1 MEPFIEYNTI
11 ETIRTLPFFTH
22 KTLRSV
28 TPLLSREYGN
38 TVVRVETSDGRYV
51 VRRLKRGETDGQ
63 VEDRVGRLAHA
74 AGIAPEIVCY
84 DDELS
89 LMIMAYVA
97 GEHRTKLDDTEII
110 HLGRTLR
117 KLHNIPYQ
125 DVPLPSIDLRRIIE
139 PDREEIGEAFATVER
154 FAPQL
159 ALCHHDLTPNNI
171 LWNGHDPIVIDFEYA
186 GIADACFDLAAVCV
200 EFELDGTEREALIG
214 SYFDNSTACPRE
226 KLLAWEALYRALR
239 RQWLAQHG
247 IDQIP

>member
-1 MEPFIEYNTI
+1 MHSID
-11 ETIRTLPFFTH
+11 TLPFFAD
-22 KTLRSV
+22 KIICSV
-28 TPLLSREYGN
+28 TPLAPGEYGN
-38 TVVRVETSDGRYV
+38 EAYRVVTEGQIYV
-51 VRRLKRGETDGQ
+51 VRRLKRGETDAQAEYRAGS
-63 VEDRVGRLAHA
+63 LAHA
-74 AGIAPEIVCY
+74 AGIAPEIFCY
-84 DDELS
+84 DDEPS
-89 LMIMAYVA
+89 LIIMAFVT

-125 DVPLPSIDLRRIIE
+125 DVPLPAIDLRRIIE

-186 GIADACFDLAAVCV
+186 GIADVCFDLAAVCV